1 MTLVIALKWY
11 VGPNEE
17 AIVVSADSRA
27 TVGPVS
33 YEARKIYPIVLRED
47 DEEIPL
53 AIAGGAGDA
62 SIVKQSFRIAERLL
76 IKMAREEWGCKTP
89 SFEEFEEAV
98 RAVEARFMRRFSQ
111 LRGQGIEVD
120 FQMILASVDP
130 HGKASIYLF
139 DPRGL
144 AEPMHD
150 DPGFAV
156 IGKGFFTG
164 GNLLL
169 KLLGYS
175 PSESASMDLGLL
187 TAFIIDVVSEVDTS
201 VGPFVGESWLMRV
214 DESGTKVVL
223 GPLKDEALREF
234 KDKVKKRRNLIRKLW
249 RLCEIAESEEA
260 VDKMLEEAFKKWL
273 KSGN

>member
-11 VGPNEE
+11 FSPSEE
-17 AIVVSADSRA
+17 AVVISADSRA
-27 TVGPVS
+27 TMGPVS
-33 YEARKIYPIVLRED
+33 YEVRKIYPIVLRED

-53 AIAGGAGDA
+53 AVAGGAGDA
-62 SIVKQSFRIAERLL
+62 SIVKQSFRIAERTL
-76 IKMAREEWGCKTP
+76 IEMAKEEWGNRTP
-89 SFEEFEEAV
+89 SFEEFEEAI
-98 RAVEARFMRRFSQ
+98 RAVETRLIRRFSQ
-111 LRGQGIEVD
+111 LRGQGIEID

-169 KLLGYS
+169 RLIGYS
-175 PSESASMDLGLL
+175 PAESIGMDLGLL
-187 TAFIIDVVSEVDTS
+187 SAFIIDAVSEIDTS

-214 DESGTKVVL
+214 DRAEGKVML

-234 KDKVKKRRNLIRKLW
+234 KDKVRKRKELIRKLW
-249 RLCEIAESEEA
+249 RLCEVVEKEEEVDKIIEEA
-260 VDKMLEEAFKKWL
+260 LEKRRKQ
-273 KSGN
+273 GD

>member
-1 MTLVIALKWY
+1 
-11 VGPNEE
+11 
-17 AIVVSADSRA
+17 
-27 TVGPVS
+27 
-33 YEARKIYPIVLRED
+33 
-47 DEEIPL
+47 
-53 AIAGGAGDA
+53 
-62 SIVKQSFRIAERLL
+62 
-76 IKMAREEWGCKTP
+76 MAKEEWGNRTP

-98 RAVEARFMRRFSQ
+98 RAVETRLMRRFSQ
-111 LRGQGIEVD
+111 LRGQGIEID

-150 DPGFAV
+150 NPGFAV

-169 KLLGYS
+169 RLLGYS
-175 PSESASMDLGLL
+175 PAESIGMDLGLL
-187 TAFIIDVVSEVDTS
+187 SAFIIDAVSEIDTS

-214 DESGTKVVL
+214 DKGKVVL

-234 KDKVKKRRNLIRKLW
+234 KDKVRKRKELIRKLW
-249 RLCEIAESEEA
+249 RLCEVVEKEEEVNKIIEEA
-260 VDKMLEEAFKKWL
+260 LEKQRKQ
-273 KSGN
+273 GN